1 MLIIKDIIITTW
13 KGEIQ
18 NLTKHKLNT
27 EFNFSFNIIMYLYVY
42 MYYKRTGLAFFALK
56 DAFLKWT
63 SSSLNMR
70 IYCFNFNQTY
80 F

>member
-1 MLIIKDIIITTW
+1 MLIIKDIIISTW

-18 NLTKHKLNT
+18 NLTKHKQLNT

-42 MYYKRTGLAFFALK
+42 MYYKRIGLAFFAK

-63 SSSLNMR
+63 S
-70 IYCFNFNQTY
+70 
-80 F
+80 